1 MITCDIPG
9 IGPSSWRHLVL
20 DINGTLAL
28 DGQLLPGVA
37 ERLTALRERIH
48 PLLLTA
54 DNYGTAEGIAQQLG
68 IAYRRLEP
76 GPEAEQKCVVVDEL
90 GARGVVAI
98 GNGAN
103 DSLMLA
109 AAGLG
114 IVVLGPEGAS
124 TRALAAADI
133 VVTDITAAL
142 DLLLFP

>member
-1 MITCDIPG
+1 
-9 IGPSSWRHLVL
+9 L

-28 DGQLLPGVA
+28 DGRLLPGVA
-37 ERLTALRERIH
+37 SRITALCERLHIF
-48 PLLLTA
+48 LLTA
-54 DNYGTAEGIAQQLG
+54 DTHGTAESIAQQLG
-68 IAYRRLEP
+68 IDCRRLEP
-76 GPEAEQKCVVVDEL
+76 GQEAEQKCAVVDEL

-114 IVVLGPEGAS
+114 SVIMGPEGVS

-142 DLLLFP
+142 DLLLFSQRLLATLRR